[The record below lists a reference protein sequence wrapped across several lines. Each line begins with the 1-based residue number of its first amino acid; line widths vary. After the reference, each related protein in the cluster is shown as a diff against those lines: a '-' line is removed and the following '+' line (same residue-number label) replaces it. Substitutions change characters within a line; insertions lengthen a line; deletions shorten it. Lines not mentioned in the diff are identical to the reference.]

1 MSRERV
7 ETVRRLYERFGATR
21 QLPPEP
27 FAADFVW
34 DMSTFRGWLESP
46 TYAGLERANEFLG
59 DWIGIWDDWEVVL
72 EELHD
77 AGDEVVLIACQRGRA
92 EATGVPLEMR
102 YGQVWRFRG
111 EQLIRT
117 ETYSDPAEAMEAA
130 GL

>member
-1 MSRERV
+1 MEIVRDGYEAFRARGEFV
-7 ETVRRLYERFGATR
+7 EDFVA
-21 QLPPEP
+21 P
-27 FAADFVW
+27 DFVW